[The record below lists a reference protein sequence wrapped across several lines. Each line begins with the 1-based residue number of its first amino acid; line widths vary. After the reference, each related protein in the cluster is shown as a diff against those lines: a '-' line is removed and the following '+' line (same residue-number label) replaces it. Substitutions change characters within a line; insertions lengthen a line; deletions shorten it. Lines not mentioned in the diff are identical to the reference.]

1 MNKQELIEHC
11 ESLKGDLNKFING
24 IDVNK
29 IIKKIE
35 QLDEPQKVKVSEEEA
50 KFLETFDFNCESD
63 VTTALYHVSRTG
75 WGYYLRDNNG
85 IDLKDLSEGFM
96 ELENRKRLIKAIL
109 DGYEVEKEKRYL
121 VKMKNL
127 RALFC
132 YLAYIPDEGYWTLM
146 ASGGE
151 SIVIKHTRKQLEEAG
166 FGWVFDCPG
175 IEVKEVKE

>member
-1 MNKQELIEHC
+1 MNKQELIEYC

-35 QLDEPQKVKVSEEEA
+35 QLDEPQKVTIPQFVADWYEEN
-50 KFLETFDFNCESD
+50 KDSFDYNLWEYLVDWEEQEPSD
-63 VTTALYHVSRTG
+63 FKNWINKRNNAFQILVNMHQF
-75 WGYYLRDNNG
+75 GYT
-85 IDLKDLSEGFM
+85 
-96 ELENRKRLIKAIL
+96 
-109 DGYEVEKEKRYL
+109 VEKEKRYT

-132 YLAYIPDEGYWTLM
+132 YLAYIPDEGYWTFK
-146 ASGGE
+146 ASGGK
-151 SIVIKHTRKQLEEAG
+151 SIVIKHTRKELEQAG

-175 IEVKEVKE
+175 IEIEEVE

>member
-1 MNKQELIEHC
+1 MNKQELIEYC
-11 ESLKGDLNKFING
+11 EYLKGDLNKFINA

-29 IIKKIE
+29 IIKMIE
-35 QLDEPQKVKVSEEEA
+35 QLDEPQEVTVPQFVADYIKYTKATDWDLQEA
-50 KFLETFDFNCESD
+50 M
-63 VTTALYHVSRTG
+63 
-75 WGYYLRDNNG
+75 DNVAYEDN
-85 IDLKDLSEGFM
+85 KDL
-96 ELENRKRLIKAIL
+96 RKWFNNNIEIFARAWL
-109 DGYEVEKEKRYL
+109 DGYTVEKEKRYL

-175 IEVKEVKE
+175 IEIEEVKDDSKV

>member
-1 MNKQELIEHC
+1 MNKQELIERI
-11 ESLKGDLNKFING
+11 KGLENIFGNKTKYIQKDAV
-24 IDVNK
+24 IRLVS
-29 IIKKIE
+29 E
-35 QLDEPQKVKVSEEEA
+35 LDEPQKVTIPQFVADWIEEC
-50 KFLETFDFNCESD
+50 KNDDFHLFGAMEEMSLHQKKLD
-63 VTTALYHVSRTG
+63 YWFRED
-75 WGYYLRDNNG
+75 DN
-85 IDLKDLSEGFM
+85 M
-96 ELENRKRLIKAIL
+96 ELFARAWL

-166 FGWVFDCPG
+166 FGEVFNSPLF
-175 IEVKEVKE
+175 EVEEVEE